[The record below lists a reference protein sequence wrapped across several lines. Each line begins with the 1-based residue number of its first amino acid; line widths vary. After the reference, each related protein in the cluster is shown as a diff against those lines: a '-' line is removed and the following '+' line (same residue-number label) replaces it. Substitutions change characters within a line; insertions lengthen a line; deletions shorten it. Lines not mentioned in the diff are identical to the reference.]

1 MSADGSISGSDLHY
15 ASLYATPPLREQFN
29 LVNALQTELCSIPM
43 SVSDTGVARVKLGW
57 WHGEAQRLVQGNP
70 SHTLTRNYANSSA
83 KMPDISAAMCALIAG
98 LDEELG
104 GRILTTNEDRRDWFN
119 ATFSPINEVRLAIG
133 GECDGPLT
141 AQLLELGRWVE
152 VGYSLLFLKPHAMR
166 QIRRL
171 AIDELEAK
179 NCSWND
185 IESGRESAVVVALL
199 GAETQVASD
208 ELSRLLNAIPRVAR
222 RTHLPLITLGRI
234 VQDSLIEMRKDGCR
248 IWLHRIELTP
258 LRKLWLAWRTRYW

>member
-1 MSADGSISGSDLHY
+1 
-15 ASLYATPPLREQFN
+15 
-29 LVNALQTELCSIPM
+29 
-43 SVSDTGVARVKLGW
+43 
-57 WHGEAQRLVQGNP
+57 
-70 SHTLTRNYANSSA
+70 
-83 KMPDISAAMCALIAG
+83 MCALIVG

-104 GRILTTNEDRRDWFN
+104 GRVLTTNQDRRDWFD

-133 GECDGPLT
+133 GECGEPLT

-152 VGYSLLFLKPHAMR
+152 IGYSLLFLKPHAMR

-171 AIDELEAK
+171 PIDELEAK
-179 NCSWND
+179 ICSWND

-199 GAETQVASD
+199 DAETQLTSD
-208 ELSRLLNAIPRVAR
+208 ELSRLLNGIPSVAR
-222 RTHLPLITLGRI
+222 RIHLPLITLGRI